1 MPDKTKEL
9 EGIFVEDQP
18 LTHFHKNAARDK
30 KSKEI
35 EVIRKQ
41 GEKRQRFTVVY
52 KSEKAVKPD
61 TRKVAKRVTRLTDRQ
76 IRKEYGIMKKPFK
89 SKSENAIWSIIEK
102 GPLSAQEI
110 GQEIGF
116 EGKENSLSAM
126 VATTSK

>member
-18 LTHFHKNAARDK
+18 LTHFLKNAARDK

-61 TRKVAKRVTRLTDRQ
+61 TRKVAKRVTRLEQ
-76 IRKEYGIMKKPFK
+76 
-89 SKSENAIWSIIEK
+89 
-102 GPLSAQEI
+102 
-110 GQEIGF
+110 
-116 EGKENSLSAM
+116 GK
-126 VATTSK
+126 